1 MEAFDQK
8 TLLYIVGAMSLLF
21 AGIMWLF
28 HKLAPSIKGPF
39 YWSLAAF
46 STVIGS
52 ILNTL
57 GSVLGDYISGTIGG
71 TFIVLSGAFYLAGI
85 QTYRDQKI
93 DFKILYALIIA
104 QLFFT
109 NFFQFV
115 LPLNY
120 MRMISFS
127 FFFMVASL
135 LIIREFLKPAQ
146 KPYQIVYYMC
156 AFVFGIMV
164 MTSMF
169 RIINII
175 SNVLDRSNPVFSD
188 TLFYFL
194 ANIAQ
199 TLLMFSL
206 LLLITVK
213 MADRLELKIKFQR
226 KFFSIIAHDL
236 NGPVGMMNVMLAM
249 ANKGNLID
257 SVEQHQMYA
266 KVEQLSSSTYHLLN
280 NLLHWSRNQMEDLHP
295 FVRNFDLTKMIR
307 KNINLMQQISES
319 KTITIAFDELTET
332 YCEAD
337 VQMTDTII
345 RNLISNAIKFSYSGG
360 IIRIS
365 IENSGM
371 FRVLRI
377 ADSGTGISDEVKKDL
392 FKFMENSSVPGTS
405 GEKGT
410 GLGLVLCKEFVE
422 LNKGS
427 ILINSNLGEGTEVV
441 VSLPAATGI

>member
-1 MEAFDQK
+1 MKAFDPE
-8 TLLYIVGAMSLLF
+8 TLLYIVGVMSFLF
-21 AGIMWLF
+21 AWLMLLF
-28 HKLAPSIKGPF
+28 HKLTPTIKGPF

-57 GSVLGDYISGTIGG
+57 GLVIGDYVSGTIGG

-85 QTYRDQKI
+85 QAYRDQKI
-93 DFKILYALIIA
+93 DFRIFYGLIIA

-109 NFFQFV
+109 NLFQFV
-115 LPLNY
+115 FPLNY

-146 KPYQIVYYMC
+146 KPYQIVYFVC

-169 RIINII
+169 RIIDII
-175 SNVLDRSNPVFSD
+175 LNVLDRSNPVSSD

-206 LLLITVK
+206 LLLISVK
-213 MADRLELKIKFQR
+213 IADRLEMKVQFQR

-236 NGPVGMMNVMLAM
+236 NGPVGMMNSMLNL
-249 ANKGNLID
+249 ANKGKLMD
-257 SVEQHQMYA
+257 SLEQHQMYV
-266 KVEQLSSSTYHLLN
+266 KVEQLNNSTFHLLN
-280 NLLHWSRNQMEDLHP
+280 NLLHWSRSQMEDLKP
-295 FVRNFDLTKMIR
+295 MARNFDLTKIIQ
-307 KNINLMQQISES
+307 KNINLLRQIADS
-319 KTITIAFDELTET
+319 KAITIAFDAIPEI
-332 YCEAD
+332 YCRAD
-337 VQMTDTII
+337 VQMTETVI

-365 IENSGM
+365 CENSGM
-371 FRVLRI
+371 FRIFRI
-377 ADSGTGISDEVKKDL
+377 ADSGTGMNEQVKKNL
-392 FKFMENSSVPGTS
+392 FKFKENNSVRGTS

-427 ILINSNLGEGTEVV
+427 IDINSNPDEGTEVV
-441 VSLPAATGI
+441 VCLPAATHL